1 MRRSFIIWLSILSCV
16 TGCELDIPYKE
27 ELDRAVELKAEAER
41 KLAEA
46 QAAAEEAKKALAA
59 EQNAINRLYT
69 ED

>member
-1 MRRSFIIWLSILSCV
+1 MRRSCIIWLSILSCL
-16 TGCELDIPYKE
+16 TGCGDIPYKE
-27 ELDRAVELKAEAER
+27 ELDRAIELKAEAER

-46 QAAAEEAKKALAA
+46 QAAAEVAKKALAA